1 MNIYRILFKNENTTP
16 LDEILNKKKIKNLF
30 LAIFVHYHYFFSSFY
45 FFVGKSPF
53 GFSEENHLLDDGT
66 LDQTVPN
73 MNSPA
78 RGSPNPQTVERMER
92 FSRKVFVGGLP
103 PDIDEG
109 EYTIHFLRC
118 SCDKCENEVG
128 KSFIFLLRKDRLC

>member
-1 MNIYRILFKNENTTP
+1 MKIQHFWMKYLT
-16 LDEILNKKKIKNLF
+16 KKKNQELIFSHLSLSLFFFLF
-30 LAIFVHYHYFFSSFY
+30 L

-109 EYTIHFLRC
+109 ECSIHFLRC
-118 SCDKCENEVG
+118 SCVFVNMKLAKVLYFREEKID
-128 KSFIFLLRKDRLC
+128 

>member
-1 MNIYRILFKNENTTP
+1 M
-16 LDEILNKKKIKNLF
+16 LNYL
-30 LAIFVHYHYFFSSFY
+30 LS
-45 FFVGKSPF
+45 FVGKSPF

-78 RGSPNPQTVERMER
+78 RGSPNPQTERMER

-109 EYTIHFLRC
+109 
-118 SCDKCENEVG
+118 K
-128 KSFIFLLRKDRLC
+128 RLFFFFFFFFF

>member
-1 MNIYRILFKNENTTP
+1 MNIYRILFKNENTTL
-16 LDEILNKKKIKNLF
+16 LDEILNKKKNQELIFSHLCSLSLFFFLF
-30 LAIFVHYHYFFSSFY
+30 LFFFL
-45 FFVGKSPF
+45 GKSPF

-109 EYTIHFLRC
+109 EYTIHFLI
-118 SCDKCENEVG
+118 V
-128 KSFIFLLRKDRLC
+128 FMYL